1 MQHERSALITYIQ
14 KTLPIEPEKA
24 ETIASHFTFKT
35 LKKGD
40 IFLQTGKVSNEYLFL
55 ENGFARSYL
64 LDTEGNEVTMNLFGM
79 HEMVF
84 EVASFFQRTP
94 SEENIEA
101 LADTSGWVLTY
112 QQLNTLFHAIPEF
125 REFGRAV
132 LVKGFVAFKNR
143 TLSMINKTAEQ
154 RYEDLLR
161 FNPEVLQN
169 APLKYIASYLG
180 VTDTSLSRIRK
191 EFSRR

>member
-14 KTLPIEPEKA
+14 KILPIEPEKA
-24 ETIASHFTFKT
+24 EVIAMHFTFKT

-40 IFLQTGKVSNEYLFL
+40 IFLQAGRVSDEYLFL
-55 ENGFARSYL
+55 ENGFLRSYL
-64 LDTEGNEVTMNLFGM
+64 LDTKGNEVTINLFGK
-79 HEMVF
+79 HAMVF

-101 LADTSGWVLTY
+101 LAETIGWVLSY
-112 QQLNTLFHAIPEF
+112 QQLNALFHAIPEF

-132 LVKGFVAFKNR
+132 LVRGFIAFKNR

-161 FNPEVLQN
+161 SNPEILQN

-191 EFSRR
+191 EFSRK